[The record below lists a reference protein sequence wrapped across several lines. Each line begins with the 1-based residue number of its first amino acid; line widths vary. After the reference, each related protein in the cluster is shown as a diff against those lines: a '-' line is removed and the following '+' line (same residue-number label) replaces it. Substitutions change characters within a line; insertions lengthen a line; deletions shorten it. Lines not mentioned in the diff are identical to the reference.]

1 MPKFNPLEASLKI
14 IAIGAI
20 FTTWTKLT
28 IEAFNFA
35 WHIASTSPGE
45 DNYKACVKALCK
57 NCEEI
62 YDDDEERHVID
73 GVLLCEFC
81 RLKK

>member
-1 MPKFNPLEASLKI
+1 MPKFSPLEASLKL

-35 WHIASTSPGE
+35 WHIASTE
-45 DNYKACVKALCK
+45 TYKPCVKLVCQ
-57 NCEEI
+57 NCGEI
-62 YDDDEERHVID
+62 YDDNEERHVID
-73 GVLLCEFC
+73 GVLLCQFC

>member
-1 MPKFNPLEASLKI
+1 MPKFNPLEASFKL
-14 IAIGAI
+14 IAVGGIV
-20 FTTWTKLT
+20 TMWVNLT
-28 IEAFNFA
+28 IEDFKFS
-35 WHIASTSPGE
+35 WHIVSTSPGE
-45 DNYKACVKALCK
+45 ENYKASFKFMCK
-57 NCEEI
+57 NCGEI

>member
-1 MPKFNPLEASLKI
+1 MPKFNPLKASFKL
-14 IAIGAI
+14 IAVGAI
-20 FTTWTKLT
+20 FTTRAKLS

-45 DNYKACVKALCK
+45 ETYKPCVKLVCQS
-57 NCEEI
+57 CGEF
-62 YDDDEERHVID
+62 YHDDEEGYVID
-73 GVLLCEFC
+73 GVLLCQFC